1 MANPTKMTRSELR
14 SKCHVSD
21 ELATEIEAYYQ
32 WKCAH
37 LNETPTNFQ
46 RVTSSLPLDTDI
58 EWTPV
63 QLYLLVLSQA
73 EHGSIPAAG
82 IKQAMV
88 AFPGCANYRR
98 KLLCL
103 KYECCKLYNVFLF
116 AYNTAFFNCTITD
129 KYFSITIIVFLCCYY
144 IYVIDPKYG
153 PMPATTPAHAPLN
166 KPHEPVAPVV
176 AMATEPIIVLDDEE
190 GVAPEQHATIDA
202 HANLSSSM

>member
-46 RVTSSLPLDTDI
+46 RVTSNLPIETDI

-63 QLYLLVLSQA
+63 QMYLLVLSQA
-73 EHGSIPAAG
+73 EHGSTPPAA

-98 KLLCL
+98 KLLWL
-103 KYECCKLYNVFLF
+103 LHQ
-116 AYNTAFFNCTITD
+116 NCM
-129 KYFSITIIVFLCCYY
+129 F
-144 IYVIDPKYG
+144 
-153 PMPATTPAHAPLN
+153 
-166 KPHEPVAPVV
+166 
-176 AMATEPIIVLDDEE
+176 
-190 GVAPEQHATIDA
+190 
-202 HANLSSSM
+202 